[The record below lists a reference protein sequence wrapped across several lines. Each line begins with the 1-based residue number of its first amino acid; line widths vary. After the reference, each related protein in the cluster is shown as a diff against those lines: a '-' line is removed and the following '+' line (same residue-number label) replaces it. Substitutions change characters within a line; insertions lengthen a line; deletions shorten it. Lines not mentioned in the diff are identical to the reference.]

1 MEIAVKIKAS
11 EVVDLVIQHLETQG
25 LFVGPDAADVFLTVL
40 VDSGIFPAAIDA
52 ELRQVVRNQ
61 PLLTHP
67 GITTKTPS
75 VVEEEHPPKPAPAKA
90 LGHTELMDP
99 NTDTRGLVQ
108 DEGPPIA
115 DQMAALLRNN
125 DEMLAAGAPKYRS

>member
-11 EVVDLVIQHLETQG
+11 EVLDLVVQHLETQG
-25 LFVGPDAADVFLTVL
+25 LFVGQDAADVFLTVL

-52 ELRQVVRNQ
+52 ELRQVARNL
-61 PLLTHP
+61 PPPTPP
-67 GITTKTPS
+67 GVTTTTPS
-75 VVEEEHPPKPAPAKA
+75 VVEEGHPPKPAPVKI

-108 DEGPPIA
+108 DEGPPIE

-125 DEMLAAGAPKYRS
+125 EVMLAAGPPKYKS